1 MKQLTGIL
9 ALGVVVAVI
18 ALAGLQ
24 AIDQTLPGVEAAR
37 VREAQA
43 QAQLAERQAV
53 IDAQEYPIRQGA
65 VTAAMVIAALGAGV
79 GLAVAGVGLA
89 IGLTRWVNL
98 RAQLVAPD
106 RHTALYPGVMQGRQL
121 VTANERGAQLI
132 SAMPRRPTAALMS
145 RILAPPVEAP
155 AQVAALPAPSPILL
169 PDRVELSAWH
179 PGNDLALPVGIGPN
193 GRAIDIPLR
202 GDLALITAAGL
213 PGSGKTSLLR
223 SFAHSIATQS
233 PWGDRCKAVIIDPK
247 RVEFS
252 QLATTTPWLWR
263 PVCRD
268 HDTTGRALHDLVNE
282 LDDRF
287 KLMERA
293 RQATYQGMGWPAVV
307 VLVDELSIMSKDRA
321 IMGDLTRLA
330 TLGRAAGVVIVAAT
344 QRPSAIVLTPELRAL
359 ADVSISFRVRS
370 ANESRL
376 TLADYT
382 GAELLPA
389 DKPGRAIYK
398 RDDLTPV
405 QTYLA
410 PAFAM
415 PPPPRFKV
423 VDHDDQVSQDVDQV
437 EQDHDDQVE
446 HIGAETQRDDA
457 VWIAQARQMAAAG
470 ASRRKIELTIFGYA
484 GGAATRRVEA
494 ALQGTQAE

>member
-1 MKQLTGIL
+1 MKP
-9 ALGVVVAVI
+9 VVLFV
-18 ALAGLQ
+18 LAGLVVLG
-24 AIDQTLPGVEAAR
+24 AMLTAAYTIDRSSPGVDAAR
-37 VREAQA
+37 ARQAAAGAREAEA
-43 QAQLAERQAV
+43 RANLAEHQAV
-53 IDAQEYPIRQGA
+53 IDAAEYPRRAGA
-65 VTAAMVIAALGAGV
+65 MTVAVILAALGAGV

-89 IGLTRWVNL
+89 IGLTRWLNL

-106 RHTALYPGVMQGRQL
+106 RHTALYPGVVQGATL
-121 VTANERGAQLI
+121 VTANERGAQLVA
-132 SAMPRRPTAALMS
+132 AMPRRPTAALMS

-155 AQVAALPAPSPILL
+155 AQVAALPAPAPILL

-179 PGNDLALPVGIGPN
+179 PGQGLALPVGVGPN

-202 GDLALITAAGL
+202 GDLSLITAAGL

-252 QLATTTPWLWR
+252 QLDASTPWLWR

-268 HDTTGRALHDLVNE
+268 HGATGRALHDLVNE

-293 RQATYQGMGWPAVV
+293 RQATYQGLGWPAIVL
-307 VLVDELSIMSKDRA
+307 LVDELSILAKDRA

-330 TLGRAAGVVIVAAT
+330 TLGRAAGVVVVAAT
-344 QRPSAIVLTPELRAL
+344 QRPSAHVLTPELRAL
-359 ADVSISFRVRS
+359 ADVSVSFRVRS

-398 RDDLTPV
+398 RDDLV
-405 QTYLA
+405 MCQTYLA

-415 PPPPRFKV
+415 PPPPRFQV
-423 VDHDDQVSQDVDQV
+423 VEQDDDQV
-437 EQDHDDQVE
+437 EQDDDDQVE
-446 HIGAETQRDDA
+446 HLDESQRDDA

-470 ASRRKIELTIFGYA
+470 ASRRKIELAIFGYA